1 MMLTVNGEKV
11 DKSLIES
18 EVERI
23 KPSYKRVFEDQT
35 EEEQEKQLFNWA
47 RENVIE
53 QVLMMQESR
62 AEQYAADD
70 AEVDKELAKVKEE
83 HGGENNFYK
92 LMNMKKEEEPR
103 LKSGLEQK
111 MRLANLMKEV
121 CKDVEKPSEEAAGEY
136 YENNLDKFIMP
147 EQVHAAHIVKY
158 VNDDQTQAQ
167 AYAAI
172 QDIYK
177 KLQQGGSF
185 EELAGRESDCPENN
199 GDIGFFSRG
208 QMVEEFENVVFS
220 MENNQISDIIK
231 SPYGYHIAKRYNYKK
246 EEHIPFEKVKNEVI
260 AYLFDDAKQKEM
272 EKFVDVLKAK
282 ADIVDDEDNAGAE

>member
-1 MMLTVNGEKV
+1 MLTVNGEKI

-18 EVERI
+18 EIERI
-23 KPSYKRVFEDQT
+23 KPSYKRVFEDQS
-35 EEEQEKQLFNWA
+35 EEEQQKQLSGWA

-70 AEVDKELAKVKEE
+70 AEVENELAKVKEE
-83 HGGENNFYK
+83 HGGENNFFK
-92 LMNMKKEEEPR
+92 LMNMSKEEEPR

-121 CKDVEKPSEEAAGEY
+121 CKDVAKPSEGTASKY
-136 YENNLDKFIMP
+136 YEANLDKFIIP

-158 VNDDQTQAQ
+158 VNDDQTQPQ

-172 QDIYK
+172 QELYK
-177 KLQQGGSF
+177 KLQQGSSF
-185 EELAGRESDCPENN
+185 EETAGMESDCAENN
-199 GDIGFFSRG
+199 GDLGFFSRG
-208 QMVEEFENVVFS
+208 QMVEEFEEVVFS
-220 MENNQISDIIK
+220 MENGQVSDIIRT
-231 SPYGYHIAKRYNYKK
+231 PYGYHIAKRYGFKK
-246 EEHIPFEKVKNEVI
+246 EEHIPFEKVKEEVT

-282 ADIVDDEDNAGAE
+282 ADIVEEDDNADAE